1 MDFLESRS
9 FPKVALHR
17 DTKIRDRNLRVAGD
31 ERVFLLKLLSRHL
44 ATRQTLLV
52 PRTRPALVALQC
64 LEADRLH
71 FHEGNL
77 AVKPRRV
84 KPREHFPQPAP
95 VSEPGPAARHAQAQ
109 AGHDKAAMVTRSPGF
124 HGGHFVFTLSCV
136 SRCWCNSF
144 TGLRGLPFHRHQLRG
159 LDQIRNA
166 HNRRLWCIVLHLPES
181 AATRTWPR
189 QWGKGNRSNVMRE
202 IRGYS
207 NSYMSFFESPAL
219 TQRSRT
225 PEGPPRIQY
234 P

>member
-124 HGGHFVFTLSCV
+124 HGGHFVFRLPLAKV
-136 SRCWCNSF
+136 AVASRRRPS
-144 TGLRGLPFHRHQLRG
+144 R
-159 LDQIRNA
+159 
-166 HNRRLWCIVLHLPES
+166 RRLASIPIS
-181 AATRTWPR
+181 DPR
-189 QWGKGNRSNVMRE
+189 PTTSGL
-202 IRGYS
+202 
-207 NSYMSFFESPAL
+207 SP
-219 TQRSRT
+219 T
-225 PEGPPRIQY
+225 
-234 P
+234 